1 MICNGV
7 LEVCRMMA
15 VLRDW
20 TTTPPIHVRRLS
32 SGQVAPAEVTCDLD
46 YLPVPTGGDLM
57 MGVVGYSGR
66 KGVGVL
72 CRVLTL
78 ETGEVASSACLCCL
92 FFSMSHVKFITYPMS
107 LFFNPV
113 FLKHTSDFVA
123 WFEGKRLL
131 KLRK

>member
-20 TTTPPIHVRRLS
+20 TTTPLLQRLP

-46 YLPVPTGGDLM
+46 YLPVPTGGDLV

-72 CRVLTL
+72 CRVLSL
-78 ETGEVASSACLCCL
+78 EIGEVASSACLCCL
-92 FFSMSHVKFITYPMS
+92 FFPMSHVKFITYCTKPLS
-107 LFFNPV
+107 TIQCNETLCQDQ
-113 FLKHTSDFVA
+113 LDLYYS
-123 WFEGKRLL
+123 
-131 KLRK
+131 